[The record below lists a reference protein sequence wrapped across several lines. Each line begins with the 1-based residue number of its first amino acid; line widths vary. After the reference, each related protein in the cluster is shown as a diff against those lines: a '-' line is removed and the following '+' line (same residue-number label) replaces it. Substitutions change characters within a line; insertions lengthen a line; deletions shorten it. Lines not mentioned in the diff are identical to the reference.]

1 MRRWFYGSLGGH
13 VVALGVAAIL
23 STAFQQSA
31 APSAEFMT
39 IDLAQLE
46 IPRPN
51 EVEQPEPIPEPP
63 AEVEVPTPE
72 TQPEQPE
79 NLPEPEIVEDVV
91 PPEPDLPPEPK
102 PDPKPKT
109 PEPEEAL
116 DLPEPEAIQR
126 REAPAESA
134 PSPEESPEQALD
146 SETTVKM
153 RAPEGMVDFY
163 YKTLT
168 GKISRRWRVD
178 RRSARGRR
186 ETQTVI
192 SFTIDPTGNL
202 DRLEI
207 KQSCGNSVFDRK
219 CLYAVKE
226 ASPLPKPPRSYLS
239 AGSLPIELE
248 FTYLQ

>member
-1 MRRWFYGSLGGH
+1 VRRWFYGSLGGH

-116 DLPEPEAIQR
+116 DLPEPEQIQR
-126 REAPAESA
+126 RETPPPTEVADESPAE
-134 PSPEESPEQALD
+134 ALD
-146 SETTVKM
+146 EGTSMRM
-153 RAPEGMVDFY
+153 RAPEGMVDY
-163 YKTLT
+163 YYATLRR
-168 GKISRRWRVD
+168 KIARQWRPD
-178 RRSARGRR
+178 QRSARGRR
-186 ETQTVI
+186 DVETII
-192 SFTIDPTGNL
+192 SFRVGRVGEIL
-202 DRLEI
+202 DAEI
-207 KQSCGNSVFDRK
+207 LQSSGFSVFDRQ
-219 CLYAVKE
+219 CLRAVMS
-226 ASPLPKPPRSYLS
+226 ANPLPKPPSSYLH
-239 AGSLPIELE
+239 AGSLPIELI
-248 FTYLQ
+248 FGYNQ